1 MDRMLLCHAKGH
13 SGDWEA
19 ICLDLDIAV
28 QGESFE
34 DVFGSLSES
43 ISLYLDTV
51 EELPE
56 SDRAR
61 LLHRRAPLSIR
72 LKFFLYALW
81 SLLGSKTS
89 HESRAQFT
97 LACPI

>member
-13 SGDWEA
+13 IGEWEA

-34 DVFGSLSES
+34 DVFGSLNKS
-43 ISLYLDTV
+43 ITLYLDTV

-56 SDRAR
+56 ADKAR

-72 LKFFLYALW
+72 LRFFFYALW
-81 SLLGSKTS
+81 SLFGNKTS
-89 HESRAQFT
+89 NESRAQFT
-97 LACPI
+97 VACPV

>member
-13 SGDWEA
+13 TGDWEA

-34 DVFGSLSES
+34 DVFGSLNES
-43 ISLYLDTV
+43 ISLYLDAI
-51 EELPE
+51 EDLP
-56 SDRAR
+56 DADQAR

-81 SLLGSKTS
+81 SLLGNKTGRD
-89 HESRAQFT
+89 SRAQFT
-97 LACPI
+97 VACPA

>member
-13 SGDWEA
+13 TGDWEA

-34 DVFGSLSES
+34 DVFGSLNES
-43 ISLYLDTV
+43 ISLYMKTV

-56 SDRAR
+56 ADRAR
-61 LLHRRAPLSIR
+61 LLHRRAPLSVR
-72 LKFFLYALW
+72 FKFFFYALW
-81 SLLGSKTS
+81 SLLGNNSS
-89 HESRAQFT
+89 HDSRAQFT
-97 LACPI
+97 VACPA